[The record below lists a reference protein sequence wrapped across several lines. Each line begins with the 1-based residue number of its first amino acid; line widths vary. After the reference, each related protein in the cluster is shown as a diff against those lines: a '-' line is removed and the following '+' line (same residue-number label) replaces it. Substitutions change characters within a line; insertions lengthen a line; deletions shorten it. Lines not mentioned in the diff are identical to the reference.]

1 MFGEEKYLFGGIEG
15 KKENIFVIEGK
26 ENNWWR
32 KTVSFCGREENLEG
46 KGGKCLDKED
56 IFFEEEKKT
65 EKEKEKNTWS
75 RKISFGRRKMEKR
88 WKKGEI
94 KKNREGNWEKYLE

>member
-15 KKENIFVIEGK
+15 KKENIFVTEGK

-46 KGGKCLDKED
+46 KGGKYLDKED

-75 RKISFGRRKMEKR
+75 RKISFERRKMEKR
-88 WKKGEI
+88 WKKE
-94 KKNREGNWEKYLE
+94 